1 MGMADNLNP
10 TQLKLFMTGTEWKS
24 ELTHSTDGPLDMVM
38 PQKLEEASVSLESGK
53 RNPHGA
59 GTLDSLREHGW
70 DQQRSVNSPATTI
83 IEDSSSGK
91 ATKVDKETGET
102 VSLGRVTQSEG
113 HHRIAAAAHLESQG
127 EGPFFIPTNIVD
139 SSAAGRKARNP
150 EPRTPITPKSSVMT
164 PKTEE
169 ITKHLR

>member
-10 TQLKLFMTGTEWKS
+10 TQLKLFMTGTEWKN
-24 ELTHSTDGPLDMVM
+24 ELTHSTDGPLDTVM
-38 PQKLEEASVSLESGK
+38 PQKLEEASVSKVPGQ
-53 RNPHGA
+53 RDPHGA

-70 DQQRSVNSPATTI
+70 DQRRSINSPATI
-83 IEDSSSGK
+83 VIEDAPNGNP
-91 ATKVDKETGET
+91 TKVDKETGET

-113 HHRIAAAAHLESQG
+113 HHRIAAAAHLESLG

-139 SSAAGRKARNP
+139 SSAAGRRARGPQN
-150 EPRTPITPKSSVMT
+150 RTPITPKSSVMP

>member
-10 TQLKLFMTGTEWKS
+10 TQLKLFMTGTEWKN
-24 ELTHSTDGPLDMVM
+24 ELTHSTDGPLDIVM
-38 PQKLEEASVSLESGK
+38 PQMLEEASVSKESGK
-53 RNPHGA
+53 RYPQGA

-70 DQQRSVNSPATTI
+70 DQQRSINVPATTI
-83 IEDSSSGK
+83 LEDPNGK

-113 HHRIAAAAHLESQG
+113 HHRIAAAAHLESLG

-139 SSAAGRKARNP
+139 NSAAGRKARNP
-150 EPRTPITPKSSVMT
+150 EPRTPITPKSSVMP